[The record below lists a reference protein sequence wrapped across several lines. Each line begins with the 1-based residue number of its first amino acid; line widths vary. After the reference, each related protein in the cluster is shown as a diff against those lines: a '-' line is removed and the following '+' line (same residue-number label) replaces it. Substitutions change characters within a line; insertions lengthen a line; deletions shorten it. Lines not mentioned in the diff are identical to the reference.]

1 MGIELWLG
9 LKSLSREFVSLRGL
23 KCREQR
29 WGGVGV
35 SFLCLREACCGGAMP
50 HIKDKSGV
58 NGFLV
63 VLRETEPGD
72 QKNCHRSEQV
82 LFSRL
87 RVDLL

>member
-1 MGIELWLG
+1 MWLG
-9 LKSLSREFVSLRGL
+9 LKSLSKEFVSLRGL

-63 VLRETEPGD
+63 VLRKLNQETGRIVTD
-72 QKNCHRSEQV
+72 
-82 LFSRL
+82 LSRCSS
-87 RVDLL
+87 VG